1 MLSVVLV
8 VLLFFLQFPH
18 WGFFSPWCVYLIR
31 VSNAVQL
38 MYAQS
43 APSPSL
49 TKLFFPLCLFLHQA
63 QNRFKVP
70 LGTKF
75 YRVKAVPWNRKV

>member
-1 MLSVVLV
+1 MSALRPFNDNNMENPGVALICVSKAVWSVYAPF
-8 VLLFFLQFPH
+8 FFLSNA
-18 WGFFSPWCVYLIR
+18 FFSF
-31 VSNAVQL
+31 S
-38 MYAQS
+38 
-43 APSPSL
+43 
-49 TKLFFPLCLFLHQA
+49 CLVQA